1 MSRLVGVGFV
11 QLQKEQSMLKLAT
24 AAAIALVAGPPLAAC
39 TMGAAD
45 GSMASAPRPS
55 GTVVDIAVASPAH
68 TTLVAAVQAADLAG
82 TLSGQ
87 GPFTVFA
94 PTDTAFAR
102 LPSGTVETLV
112 RPENRPTLQSILTYH
127 VVPGRVTAAQ
137 LVSAIR
143 AGGGT
148 ARLTTVQGGT
158 LIARV
163 SGGNVVLTDARGGR
177 ATVVQT
183 DLAGSNGIIHVTDAV
198 SMP

>member
-1 MSRLVGVGFV
+1 
-11 QLQKEQSMLKLAT
+11 MLKLAT
-24 AAAIALVAGPPLAAC
+24 IAAVALIAGPPLAAC
-39 TMGAAD
+39 TMD
-45 GSMASAPRPS
+45 GSTGRAASSPRASA
-55 GTVVDIAVASPAH
+55 TVVDLAAASPAH
-68 TTLVAAVQAADLAG
+68 TILVAAVQAAGLVDTLA
-82 TLSGQ
+82 GQ

-94 PTDTAFAR
+94 PTDAAFAR

-112 RPENRPTLQSILTYH
+112 RPENRSALQGILTYH

-143 AGGGT
+143 AGRGT

-158 LIARV
+158 LFARL
-163 SGGNVVLTDARGGR
+163 SGGSVVLTDAKGGR
-177 ATVVQT
+177 ATVTQA